1 MKDVREQGK
10 NEVRKIFDF
19 LKGQKEARKWLK
31 HRKQVGMWSKM
42 RLKMK
47 SGDKSY

>member
-19 LKGQKEARKWLK
+19 LKGQKEGKKVA
-31 HRKQVGMWSKM
+31 GA
-42 RLKMK
+42 
-47 SGDKSY
+47 